1 MIIERR
7 QMIIDILIGLVA
19 LILGSGIGYLV
30 RHRIGKKNA
39 YSLESLASRK
49 LDEASQEADSK
60 KKEGEILAKSEVLK
74 AKESFEKTTK
84 ARRQELEQIESRISQ
99 RELNLDRKVTMLDK
113 KGETLDAKQEE
124 LKRKEETLNKKNQTL
139 SEQLREEAIILEKLS
154 GMTQDEAK
162 ELILDKVEK
171 AIQIDIAGL
180 TRRLQEDAKTNAER
194 EARKII
200 AMAVQRYAV
209 SHSSQMMTSAVML
222 PSEDMKGRII
232 GRDGR
237 NIRSLEAATG
247 VNILIDDTPEA
258 VVISG
263 FDSIRREI
271 ARLSLESLIQDGRI
285 HPSRIEEVVEKTRE
299 NMKTTIREAGE
310 EAAYMCSQPDI
321 EPEILKYVGRLKFR
335 TSYTQNVLQHSI
347 EVANLMGVMAGEL
360 GLDPT
365 LAKRIGLFHDIG
377 KAVDHEVEGGHAI
390 IGAELLKKFG
400 EDDDVVN
407 AVAAHHNDVEAKTLY
422 AALASAADA
431 ISSSRPG
438 ARSESTDFYV
448 KRLEKLE
455 ALSYEFPGVQTA
467 YAIQAGREIRI
478 IVDPEEIND
487 VQATTLAR
495 DISNRIETELKYP
508 GQIRVVVIREKRCLE
523 YAK

>member
-1 MIIERR
+1 MIVINV
-7 QMIIDILIGLVA
+7 LIGLIA

-30 RHRIGKKNA
+30 RNRIGKTNA
-39 YSLESLASRK
+39 YSLENLANRK
-49 LDEASQEADSK
+49 LDEASQEANSK
-60 KKEGEILAKSEVLK
+60 KKEGEIQVKAEVLK
-74 AKESFEKTTK
+74 AKETFEKTTK
-84 ARRQELEQIESRISQ
+84 TRRKELEQIETRISQ
-99 RELNLDRKVTMLDK
+99 RETNLDRKVTLLDK
-113 KGETLDAKQEE
+113 KSDVLDAKQEE
-124 LKRKEETLNKKNQTL
+124 LKTKEESLKRDRVVLAEKLQ
-139 SEQLREEAIILEKLS
+139 EEAKVLERLS
-154 GMTQDEAK
+154 GMTQDEARD
-162 ELILDKVEK
+162 LLLDRVEK
-171 AIQIDIAGL
+171 DIQNDIAGI
-180 TRRLQEDAKTNAER
+180 TRRLQEDAKANAER
-194 EARKII
+194 EARKVI
-200 AMAVQRYAV
+200 ALAVQRYSV
-209 SHSSQMMTSAVML
+209 SHSSQMMTSSVML
-222 PSEDMKGRII
+222 PNEDMKGRII

-263 FDSIRREI
+263 FDPIRREV
-271 ARLSLESLIQDGRI
+271 ARLSLETLIQDGRI

-299 NMKTTIREAGE
+299 SMDTTIKEAGE
-310 EAAYMCSQPDI
+310 EAAYMCAQHDI
-321 EPEILKYVGRLKFR
+321 EPEILKYIGRLKFR

-347 EVANLMGVMAGEL
+347 EVAGLMGVMASEL

-365 LAKRIGLFHDIG
+365 VAKRIGLFHDIG

-390 IGAELLKKFG
+390 IGADLLKKFG

-407 AVAAHHNDVEAKTLY
+407 AVAAHHNDVEAQTLY
-422 AALASAADA
+422 AVLAAAADA

-455 ALSYEFPGVQTA
+455 AISYDFEGVQTA

-487 VQATTLAR
+487 AQAMTLAR
-495 DISNRIETELKYP
+495 DISNRIEAELKYP